1 MSKDELI
8 EGLNHGH
15 EYQWTYL
22 REEYSLLP
30 GYESGGVYFIVVG
43 QDVRKYRDVDSII
56 RNGYDLV
63 AMTTGNPTLE
73 EF

>member
-22 REEYSLLP
+22 GKEYSLLP
-30 GYESGGVYFIVVG
+30 GYEAGGVYFIVKG
-43 QDVRKYRDVDSII
+43 QEARKYQDVDSVIQD
-56 RNGYDLV
+56 GYDLV
-63 AMTTGNPTLE
+63 AMTTDNPTLD